1 MHESLVSGDDCIEAK
16 GGKKK
21 RSTAKKEGKRER
33 GAEEENGERWK
44 RVRRSSAG

>member
-1 MHESLVSGDDCIEAK
+1 MHESLVSGDAIAPRQRGE
-16 GGKKK
+16 
-21 RSTAKKEGKRER
+21 KKEVKQRKKEKEN

>member
-1 MHESLVSGDDCIEAK
+1 MHESLVSGDDCTEAK
-16 GGKKK
+16 GGKKGVK
-21 RSTAKKEGKRER
+21 QRKKEKEN